1 MASFVSTFV
10 TKTLCDN
17 QGCLDFKQLDE
28 RISRTCTVAEAVMQS
43 VLFDSSR
50 VALLEGKQKVVGNK
64 IFGPDT
70 LVVAKT
76 GLRLCQKKPGEC
88 LQCDGLHLCRY
99 LVCGECSFG

>member
-1 MASFVSTFV
+1 MALSVSSLV

-28 RISRTCTVAEAVMQS
+28 TISRTFTVAEAVMQN

-64 IFGPDT
+64 IFSPDT

-88 LQCDGLHLCRY
+88 PQCDGLHLCKY
-99 LVCGECSFG
+99 LVCGDCTFR